1 MKRNS
6 LNTNNH
12 DIVAPRLKQA
22 QLLEEYERRIAN
34 NESERFIANDIE
46 VPRSNLRHWEYRK
59 NNIPMPKKIVELL
72 ESPDGQTFLHIILTA
87 IHYVFVETGGCG
99 IRLITSFLK
108 FSKLHNFIGP
118 SYESQRQYTKKMEE
132 KTIEFGAKQDE
143 KLGKL
148 MPKKKITMANDETHH
163 PTPCLVGMDV
173 ISNFI
178 LIEKYSEKKDAD
190 AWNKSFDTAVK
201 NFNVDVFQVTSDQGS
216 GIVKHVEQH
225 LQAHQS
231 PDLFHIQNDITKGI
245 SGRLSTLI
253 QSAQRSYDKA
263 FEALNKYKEKNK
275 QGEVKLKKL
284 NDRLNQAKKNLD
296 KCLSDAHK
304 VKQAKQQIG
313 HSYHPYDIYT
323 GEANSSDK
331 LKTELTN
338 QFDQVDAIAKE
349 INLKELGK
357 NKLKKARKMVSSM
370 VKTFDFYWNMVSM
383 MITSFMLTTGI
394 SKIFQKILIPIQYLT
409 LAKRK
414 AKNAKSKKK
423 IDYAISKLEEQLN
436 NDISWYTQTKDQQA
450 DLFSK
455 ALQCANIFQ
464 RSSSCVEGRN
474 GHLSLRHHGLHNISD
489 RKLRVLTIIHNYQI
503 RRADETTAAERFFE
517 QKHDDLFEYLVKNM
531 PYPPRPGKLK
541 KEVLKMSA

>member
-1 MKRNS
+1 
-6 LNTNNH
+6 
-12 DIVAPRLKQA
+12 
-22 QLLEEYERRIAN
+22 
-34 NESERFIANDIE
+34 
-46 VPRSNLRHWEYRK
+46 
-59 NNIPMPKKIVELL
+59 
-72 ESPDGQTFLHIILTA
+72 
-87 IHYVFVETGGCG
+87 
-99 IRLITSFLK
+99 
-108 FSKLHNFIGP
+108 
-118 SYESQRQYTKKMEE
+118 
-132 KTIEFGAKQDE
+132 
-143 KLGKL
+143 
-148 MPKKKITMANDETHH
+148 
-163 PTPCLVGMDV
+163 
-173 ISNFI
+173 
-178 LIEKYSEKKDAD
+178 
-190 AWNKSFDTAVK
+190 
-201 NFNVDVFQVTSDQGS
+201 
-216 GIVKHVEQH
+216 
-225 LQAHQS
+225 
-231 PDLFHIQNDITKGI
+231 
-245 SGRLSTLI
+245 
-253 QSAQRSYDKA
+253 

-275 QGEVKLKKL
+275 QDEVKLKKL

-323 GEANSSDK
+323 GEANSSNK

-370 VKTFDFYWNMVSM
+370 VKTFDFYWNMVSI

-394 SKIFQKILIPIQYLT
+394 SKVFQKILIPIQYLT

-414 AKNAKSKKK
+414 AKNAKSRKK

-436 NDISWYTQTKDQQA
+436 NDISWHTQTKDQQA

-503 RRADETTAAERFFE
+503 RRADETTAAERF
-517 QKHDDLFEYLVKNM
+517 
-531 PYPPRPGKLK
+531 
-541 KEVLKMSA
+541 